1 MGEADDNPEIGGD
14 KAIFVIAYDIAVF
27 QQVERQFQRFVLSIN
42 LFLSHGKLR

>member
-27 QQVERQFQRFVLSIN
+27 QQVERQFQRFVLFHKSVFIT
-42 LFLSHGKLR
+42 RQT